1 MSALPARP
9 RPLRQRIGNHKKTI
23 TMNND
28 TYERVNAFAR
38 RHNITWSG
46 ALHELVRTHP
56 LIGLSSLLDAQKRID
71 AIKGTAWGKTAQVA
85 GDYVRKGSKVA
96 VVGRLE
102 SEQWT
107 DRTSG

>member
-46 ALHELVRTHP
+46 PCMSWCAP
-56 LIGLSSLLDAQKRID
+56 IP
-71 AIKGTAWGKTAQVA
+71 
-85 GDYVRKGSKVA
+85 
-96 VVGRLE
+96 
-102 SEQWT
+102 
-107 DRTSG
+107 

>member
-1 MSALPARP
+1 MSTSPQKP

-28 TYERVNAFAR
+28 TFTRVDAFAR

-56 LIGLSSLLDAQKRID
+56 LIGLPSLLAVQERIE
-71 AIKGTAWGKTAQVA
+71 A
-85 GDYVRKGSKVA
+85 RSGSA
-96 VVGRLE
+96 LE
-102 SEQWT
+102 VEA
-107 DRTSG
+107 

>member
-38 RHNITWSG
+38 R
-46 ALHELVRTHP
+46 LHELVRTHP
-56 LIGLSSLLDAQKRID
+56 LIGLSSLLAAQERID
-71 AIKGTAWGKTAQVA
+71 AIKGAAQEVQA
-85 GDYVRKGSKVA
+85 
-96 VVGRLE
+96 
-102 SEQWT
+102 
-107 DRTSG
+107 

>member
-71 AIKGTAWGKTAQVA
+71 AIKGTAQEVQA
-85 GDYVRKGSKVA
+85 
-96 VVGRLE
+96 
-102 SEQWT
+102 
-107 DRTSG
+107 